1 VKDSL
6 GHGSGPRN
14 SSSRVDFGR
23 SRVAIEP
30 GASFSRNPKSWAPTT
45 DTQRTV
51 ENMRNR
57 LASTGSDGHK
67 RTLMQG
73 IRNLLGC

>member
-1 VKDSL
+1 MKDAL
-6 GHGSGPRN
+6 GHGSNN
-14 SSSRVDFGR
+14 SSSRVDLMR
-23 SRVAIEP
+23 NRVGMAAN
-30 GASFSRNPKSWAPTT
+30 ASFSRNVKSWGPES

-51 ENMRNR
+51 NSMRQR
-57 LASTGSDGHK
+57 LASAQGAGHQ